1 MTDSK
6 NNHAQDYADGMLNR
20 RRILGH
26 AWVDKSLLN
35 VNDFNGE
42 FQNLITRYAWNEVWG
57 RPALGDKTRRL
68 MVLST
73 MIALK
78 AYEEFALHVRAG
90 LDGPPE
96 SRLTPDDIKE
106 VILQAAIYCGVP
118 AANHAF
124 SVAGAIMREKGLL
137 PSTES
142 HPSPKLHW
150 VREGQGPVV
159 MLSHALGCDLG
170 MWDAV
175 AERLKQRFTVLR
187 YDARG
192 HGQSPAPAGPYSME
206 MLADDAAALI
216 NAEATGP
223 VHFVGLSMGGMT
235 AQALAARHPQLVK
248 SITIANAA
256 QYYGEPAAA
265 MWRARISTVLAQG
278 VAAVAEGA
286 MQRWFTPEF
295 IADTTGGSAAR
306 VAMLRQQL
314 EKLAPGPYAA
324 SCGAIAAIDFRS
336 SNQRI
341 SCPTLVIAGTRD
353 EATPLALSEAIVGNI
368 AGAKLVTLPAAH
380 LSAVEQPQEFA
391 ALLEAFL
398 DGLK

>member
-1 MTDSK
+1 MTDPK
-6 NNHAQDYADGMLNR
+6 IKHAQDYADGMLNR
-20 RRILGH
+20 RRILGN

-57 RPALGDKTRRL
+57 RPAFGDKTRRL

-78 AYEEFALHVRAG
+78 AFEEFALHVRAA

-96 SRLTPDDIKE
+96 SRLSPADIKE

-124 SVAGAIMREKGLL
+124 SIAGAILREKGFML
-137 PSTES
+137 PADAT
-142 HPSPKLHW
+142 PSPKLHW

-159 MLSHALGCDLG
+159 MLSHALGCDLS

-175 AERLKQRFTVLR
+175 AERLQQRFTVLR

-192 HGQSPAPAGPYSME
+192 HGQSAAPVGPYSMA

-216 NAEATGP
+216 TAQATGP

-235 AQALAARHPQLVK
+235 AQALVARHPQLVK

-256 QYYGEPAAA
+256 LVYGEPAAA
-265 MWRARISTVLAQG
+265 MWQARMDTVLQQG

-286 MQRWFTPEF
+286 IQRWFTPEF
-295 IADTTGGSAAR
+295 IADTAGGGAAR
-306 VAMLRQQL
+306 VAMLRQKL
-314 EKLAPGPYAA
+314 EKIAPEPYVA
-324 SCGAIAAIDFRS
+324 SCAAIAEIDFRD
-336 SNQRI
+336 SNPRI
-341 SCPTLVIAGTRD
+341 SCPTLVIAGSRD
-353 EATPLALSEAIVGNI
+353 EATPPALSEAITSSI
-368 AGAKLVTLPAAH
+368 RGAKLVTLPAAH
-380 LSAVEQPQEFA
+380 LSAVEMPQAFA
-391 ALLEAFL
+391 ALLETFV
-398 DGLK
+398 DGVK

>member
-1 MTDSK
+1 MTEHDK
-6 NNHAQDYADGMLNR
+6 HHEQDYNDGMLNR
-20 RRILGH
+20 RRVLGN

-42 FQNLITRYAWNEVWG
+42 FQILITRYAWNEVWG
-57 RPALGDKTRRL
+57 RPAFGDKTRRL

-90 LDGPPE
+90 LDGSPD

-124 SVAGAIMREKGLL
+124 SIAGAILREKGLM
-137 PSTES
+137 PSTEPT
-142 HPSPKLHW
+142 PSSKLHS
-150 VREGQGPVV
+150 VREGRGPVV
-159 MLSHALGCDLG
+159 MLCHALGCDLS

-175 AERLKQRFTVLR
+175 AERLKKRFTVIR

-192 HGQSPAPAGPYSME
+192 HGESAAPAGPYSME

-216 NAEATGP
+216 MTQATGP

-256 QYYGEPAAA
+256 NFYGEPAGA
-265 MWRARISTVLAQG
+265 MWRARMNTVLTQG
-278 VAAVAEGA
+278 VAAVAESA
-286 MQRWFTPEF
+286 IQRWFTPEF
-295 IADTTGGSAAR
+295 IADTAGGGAAR
-306 VAMLRQQL
+306 VAALRQKF
-314 EKLAPGPYAA
+314 ETIAPEPYAA
-324 SCGAIAAIDFRS
+324 SCGAVAAIDFRS

-341 SCPTLVIAGTRD
+341 TCPTLVIAGSRD
-353 EATPLALSEAIVGNI
+353 EATPPALSEAIASSI
-368 AGAKLVTLPAAH
+368 TGAQLVTLSAAH
-380 LSAVEQPQEFA
+380 LSAVEMPQEFS
-391 ALLEAFL
+391 ALLETFI

>member
-1 MTDSK
+1 MTEHDK
-6 NNHAQDYADGMLNR
+6 NHDKDYADGMLNR
-20 RRILGH
+20 RRVLGN

-57 RPALGDKTRRL
+57 RPAFGDKTRRL

-124 SVAGAIMREKGLL
+124 SIAGAILREKGFL
-137 PSTES
+137 PPTES
-142 HPSPKLHW
+142 MQSPKLHW

-159 MLSHALGCDLG
+159 MLSHALGCDLS

-192 HGQSPAPAGPYSME
+192 HGQSAAPAGPYSME

-216 NAEATGP
+216 KAEATGP

-256 QYYGEPAAA
+256 NFYGEPAGA
-265 MWRARISTVLAQG
+265 MWRARMNTVLTQG

-286 MQRWFTPEF
+286 IQRWFTPEF
-295 IADTTGGSAAR
+295 IADTAGGGAAR
-306 VAMLRQQL
+306 VAMLR
-314 EKLAPGPYAA
+314 EKFEKIAPEPYAA
-324 SCGAIAAIDFRS
+324 SCGAVAAIDFRS

-341 SCPTLVIAGTRD
+341 TCPTLVIAGTRD
-353 EATPLALSEAIVGNI
+353 EATPLALSEAIASSI
-368 AGAKLVTLPAAH
+368 AGAQLVTLPAAH
-380 LSAVEQPQEFA
+380 LSAVEMPQAFA
-391 ALLEAFL
+391 ALLETFF

>member
-1 MTDSK
+1 MIDPN
-6 NNHAQDYADGMLNR
+6 NNHAQDYDAGMLNR
-20 RRILGH
+20 RRVLGDP
-26 AWVDKSLLN
+26 WVDKSLVN

-57 RPALGDKTRRL
+57 RPAFGDKTRRL

-96 SRLTPDDIKE
+96 SRLTPEDIKE
-106 VILQAAIYCGVP
+106 VIIQAAIYCGVP

-124 SVAGAIMREKGLL
+124 SIAGAILRDKGWLS
-137 PSTES
+137 STAS
-142 HPSPKLHW
+142 NPAPKLHW

-159 MLSHALGCDLG
+159 MLSHALGCDLS
-170 MWDAV
+170 MWDVV

-192 HGQSPAPAGPYSME
+192 HGQSSAPAGPYSME

-216 NAEATGP
+216 KAEAPGP

-235 AQALAARHPQLVK
+235 AQALAVRHPQLVK

-256 QYYGEPAAA
+256 NYYGEPAGA
-265 MWRARISTVLAQG
+265 MWRARMSTVLAQG

-286 MQRWFTPEF
+286 IQRWFTPEF
-295 IADTTGGSAAR
+295 IADAAGGGAAR
-306 VAMLRQQL
+306 VATLRQKL
-314 EKLAPGPYAA
+314 EQLAPEPYAA
-324 SCGAIAAIDFRS
+324 SCGAVAAIDFRS

-353 EATPLALSEAIVGNI
+353 EATPLALSEAIVSSI
-368 AGAKLVTLPAAH
+368 PGAQLVTLPAAH
-380 LSAVEQPQEFA
+380 LSAVEQPQAFA
-391 ALLEAFL
+391 ALLETFL
-398 DGLK
+398 KGVK

>member
-1 MTDSK
+1 MTDPN
-6 NNHAQDYADGMLNR
+6 NNHMQDYDAGMLNR
-20 RRILGH
+20 RRVLGN
-26 AWVDKSLLN
+26 AWVDKSLVN

-57 RPALGDKTRRL
+57 RPAFGDKTRRL

-106 VILQAAIYCGVP
+106 VIIQAAIYCGVP

-124 SVAGAIMREKGLL
+124 SIAGAILRDKGWLS
-137 PSTES
+137 STGS
-142 HPSPKLHW
+142 NPSPQLHW

-159 MLSHALGCDLG
+159 VLSHALGCDLS

-192 HGQSPAPAGPYSME
+192 HGQSAAPAGPYSME
-206 MLADDAAALI
+206 TLADDAAALI
-216 NAEATGP
+216 TAQVTGP

-235 AQALAARHPQLVK
+235 AQALAVRHPQLVK

-256 QYYGEPAAA
+256 NFYGEPAGA
-265 MWRARISTVLAQG
+265 MWRTRMNTVLTQG
-278 VAAVAEGA
+278 VPAIAEGA
-286 MQRWFTPEF
+286 IQRWFTPEF
-295 IADTTGGSAAR
+295 IADTVGGGAAR
-306 VAMLRQQL
+306 VATLRQKLEQL
-314 EKLAPGPYAA
+314 AAEPYAA
-324 SCGAIAAIDFRS
+324 SCGAVAAMDFRS
-336 SNQRI
+336 SNQHI
-341 SCPTLVIAGTRD
+341 TCPTLVIAGTRD
-353 EATPLALSEAIVGNI
+353 EATPLALSEAIVSSI
-368 AGAKLVTLPAAH
+368 PGAKLVTLPAAH
-380 LSAVEQPQEFA
+380 LSAVEQPQAFA
-391 ALLEAFL
+391 ALLETFL
-398 DGLK
+398 DGVK

>member
-1 MTDSK
+1 MTDPK
-6 NNHAQDYADGMLNR
+6 KKHAQDYADGMLNR
-20 RRILGH
+20 RRVLGN

-42 FQNLITRYAWNEVWG
+42 FQNLITRYAWNEVWS
-57 RPALGDKTRRL
+57 RPAFGDKTRRL

-124 SVAGAIMREKGLL
+124 SIAGAILREKGLM

-142 HPSPKLHW
+142 TPSPKLHW
-150 VREGQGPVV
+150 VREGQGPEV
-159 MLSHALGCDLG
+159 MLCHALGCDLS

-175 AERLKQRFTVLR
+175 AEQLKTRFTVIR

-192 HGQSPAPAGPYSME
+192 HGQSAAPAGPYSME

-216 NAEATGP
+216 TAQAAGP

-235 AQALAARHPQLVK
+235 AQALAARHPQHVK

-256 QYYGEPAAA
+256 NFYGEPAGA
-265 MWRARISTVLAQG
+265 MWRTRMNTVLTQG
-278 VAAVAEGA
+278 VAAVAESA
-286 MQRWFTPEF
+286 IQRWFTPEF
-295 IADTTGGSAAR
+295 IADTVGGGAAR
-306 VAMLRQQL
+306 VAALRQKF
-314 EKLAPGPYAA
+314 EKIAPEPYAA
-324 SCGAIAAIDFRS
+324 SCGAVAAIDFRS

-341 SCPTLVIAGTRD
+341 TCPTLVIAGSRD
-353 EATPLALSEAIVGNI
+353 EATPLALSEAIASSI
-368 AGAKLVTLPAAH
+368 SGAQLVTLPAAH
-380 LSAVEQPQEFA
+380 LSAVEQPQEFS
-391 ALLEAFL
+391 ALLETFL
-398 DGLK
+398 DGVK